1 MSETRVGA
9 NSDPVA
15 SASGALEL
23 VARAARDGA
32 ADAREAAERT
42 WAATSQFLSR
52 FVYTT
57 CYSVSYGMVFPAML
71 VARAIPRNNPAV
83 RGLVDGARAAIHEVD
98 RLRGPA
104 LEPPAVASGKILT
117 PA

>member
-1 MSETRVGA
+1 MSETRVDA

-15 SASGALEL
+15 AASGALDL

-57 CYSVSYGMVFPAML
+57 CYSVSYGVVFPAML
-71 VARAIPRNNPAV
+71 LARAIPRDNAAV
-83 RGLVDGARAAIHEVD
+83 RGLVDGARAAILEVD

-104 LEPPAVASGKILT
+104 LEPPAVPASSILT
-117 PA
+117 SA